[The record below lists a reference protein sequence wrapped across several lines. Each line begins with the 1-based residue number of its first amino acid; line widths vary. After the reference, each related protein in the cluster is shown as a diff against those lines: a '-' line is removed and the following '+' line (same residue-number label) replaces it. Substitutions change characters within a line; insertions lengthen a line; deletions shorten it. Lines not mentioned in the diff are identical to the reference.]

1 MNINEN
7 EIKRLKSA
15 KFSRTY
21 RDATGVHYH
30 QNETDN
36 KFPWTLLVI
45 ILFILLVL
53 L

>member
-30 QNETDN
+30 SNEKDN
-36 KFPWTLLVI
+36 KFPWSILAVVI
-45 ILFILLVL
+45 IILLVL